1 MKLHATIVT
10 IGLAFL
16 AVVPAQASSLLSDN
30 VSRTGSASYPG
41 TTSKVSSPDRIATA
55 AAYTFVTGDAT
66 EKAMGN
72 TDPHILELPKSQERL
87 LDGYNERVGNTA
99 IYGGWQSEYGATVV
113 FDLNEIYD
121 VEKVSASVKEDSSR
135 GTATFQAFGSTD
147 GVTYS
152 PLGTWDGSKV
162 ALDSAEADAG
172 RNTEIVIAA
181 SAPTKARY
189 VKVYLSH
196 WNEDHTARK
205 YNQLVVGEIAI
216 WGGKK

>member
-1 MKLHATIVT
+1 MKLP
-10 IGLAFL
+10 AFL
-16 AVVPAQASSLLSDN
+16 FSTGIILAAVNPLQASSLLTDN
-30 VSRTGSASYPG
+30 VARTGSASYPG
-41 TTSKVSSPDRIATA
+41 STSKVASTDRTPTA
-55 AAYTFVTGDAT
+55 ATYTFLTGEAT
-66 EKAMGN
+66 EKGMGN

-99 IYGGWQSEYGATVV
+99 IYGGWQSEYGATIV
-113 FDLNEIYD
+113 FDLNEVHD
-121 VEKVSASVKEDSSR
+121 VTQVSASIKEDSSR

-152 PLGTWDGSKV
+152 PLGTWDGGKV

-172 RNTEIVIAA
+172 RNTEIVITA

-196 WNEDHTARK
+196 WNEEQTARK
-205 YNQLVVGEIAI
+205 FNQLVVGEIAV
-216 WGGKK
+216 WGEKK

>member
-1 MKLHATIVT
+1 MKPLLVLFFLSVIL
-10 IGLAFL
+10 LA
-16 AVVPAQASSLLSDN
+16 ADPAGASSLLTDN
-30 VSRTGSASYPG
+30 VSRTGSAAYPV
-41 TTSKVSSPDRIATA
+41 TTSKVSSSDRIATA
-55 AAYTFVTGDAT
+55 STYTFLTGEAT
-66 EKAMGN
+66 EKALGN

-99 IYGGWQSEYGATVV
+99 IYGGWQSEYGATIV

-121 VEKVSASVKEDSSR
+121 VEQVSASIKEDSSR

-147 GVTYS
+147 GVAYS
-152 PLGTWDGSKV
+152 PIGTWDGSKV

-172 RNTEIVIAA
+172 RNTEIVITA
-181 SAPTKARY
+181 STPTKARY

-205 YNQLVVGEIAI
+205 YSQLVVGEIAI
-216 WGGKK
+216 WGEKK